1 MMTNHTH
8 LNAVYNN
15 LCDMLCAAAAPD
27 DDDDAGNGGAFI
39 KSSRDGNVGNGKL
52 FK

>member
-1 MMTNHTH
+1 MMTNHMH

-15 LCDMLCAAAAPD
+15 LCDMLCAAAPG
-27 DDDDAGNGGAFI
+27 DDDAGNGAFI